1 MEVTEVLLRE
11 DSRRRLEEWNRN
23 ANVATIARELIEA
36 EIATDSQQF
45 AILGEEFQ
53 KFFAGDPNAAL
64 HWEIIGQIVE
74 EFA

>member
-1 MEVTEVLLRE
+1 MEVTEVLRRE
-11 DSRRRLEEWNRN
+11 DARKRLEEWNWN
-23 ANVATIARELIEA
+23 YNVAQIARELIDA
-36 EIATDSQQF
+36 DITTDSQQF

-53 KFFAGDPNAAL
+53 KFFAGDPNAEL